1 MFSARITP
9 SEATERDRIAATL
22 WARFLTL
29 SATVARRARV
39 DPGAV
44 RTAGSTAPVPVSAG
58 PPDAPRKAV
67 PGWAAVPSLAESPA
81 VPEPLAAGPGSAPT
95 ALLPAALSEVLELPP
110 PLQAARLTV
119 ARSAA

>member
-9 SEATERDRIAATL
+9 SEATERDRIAATP
-22 WARFLTL
+22 WERFLTL

-81 VPEPLAAGPGSAPT
+81 APEPLAAGPGSAPT
-95 ALLPAALSEVLELPP
+95 ALLPALSEVLELPP
-110 PLQAARLTV
+110 PLQAARL
-119 ARSAA
+119 